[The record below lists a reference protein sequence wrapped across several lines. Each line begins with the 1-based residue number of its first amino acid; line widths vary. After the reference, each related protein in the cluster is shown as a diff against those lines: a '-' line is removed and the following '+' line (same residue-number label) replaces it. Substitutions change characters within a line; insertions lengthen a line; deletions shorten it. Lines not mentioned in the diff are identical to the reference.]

1 MYKRI
6 LTVVMALAFVVGLSG
21 MALASNTADVF
32 QYGTDNQA
40 YIYQLYDGNEVY
52 SHQNANS
59 WNYLDV
65 SQYGKNSK
73 VNLNQVSV
81 DSYNWAK
88 ISQGSSANLSW
99 LEQRAE
105 GYNAAKITQD
115 YYNKLVGAVY
125 CGGIASDRPARQ
137 ISLNGSNS
145 LSLVQSGGGNT
156 VGLYQE
162 GNYDNT
168 AGISQ
173 LGGNNNLGVY
183 QYNVG
188 GFNSLTANQTGGDTA
203 TICQTALVGSNVAV
217 VNQ

>member
-1 MYKRI
+1 MSKRI
-6 LTVVMALAFVVGLSG
+6 LTVVMVLAMAFGLNGLALAG
-21 MALASNTADVF
+21 NTGDVF

-40 YIYQLYDGNEVY
+40 SIYQLYDGNEVY

-88 ISQGSSANLSW
+88 ISQGSANLSW

-105 GYNAAKITQD
+105 GYNAAEITQD
-115 YYNKLVGAVY
+115 YYNNLVGAVY
-125 CGGIASDRPARQ
+125 CGTIVSNLPARQ
-137 ISLNGSNS
+137 ISLDGSNS
-145 LSLVQSGGGNT
+145 LTLVQSGGGNT

-162 GNYDNT
+162 GLDNNT

-183 QYNVG
+183 QYNVV

-203 TICQTALVGSNVAV
+203 TICQTALAGSNVAV

>member
-1 MYKRI
+1 MSRKI

-21 MALASNTADVF
+21 MAMASNTADVF

-88 ISQGSSANLSW
+88 ISQGSANLSW

-105 GYNAAKITQD
+105 GYNAAEITQD
-115 YYNKLVGAVY
+115 YYNNLVGAVY
-125 CGGIASDRPARQ
+125 CGTIVSNLPARQ
-137 ISLNGSNS
+137 ISLDGSNW
-145 LSLVQSGGGNT
+145 LTLVQSGGGNT

-203 TICQTALVGSNVAV
+203 TICQTALVGSNIAV